1 LSGRTLRLKSE
12 VVVGTVVFLLFD
24 WKSLFVN
31 VGSCFL
37 VAILVFLNG
46 RSLNWDRKVVARKV
60 VIDVAEIEARRGERG
75 QEQRKD
81 ESALWMKG
89 LELIDQFVF

>member
-1 LSGRTLRLKSE
+1 
-12 VVVGTVVFLLFD
+12 
-24 WKSLFVN
+24 
-31 VGSCFL
+31 
-37 VAILVFLNG
+37 VFLNG

-89 LELIDQFVF
+89 LELIDQFGF